1 LSTMKPIVSR
11 ITVEVL
17 GGPQEHVEKAMRSE
31 QEIHWGYTVV
41 TILASGIIGA
51 AAGILFDS
59 DLKFSLIA
67 GYVGTDILENTYK
80 IIFKRQV
87 LQA

>member
-1 LSTMKPIVSR
+1 MFHISA
-11 ITVEVL
+11 VL
-17 GGPQEHVEKAMRSE
+17 GLLGGLARAAVGLLKAMRSE